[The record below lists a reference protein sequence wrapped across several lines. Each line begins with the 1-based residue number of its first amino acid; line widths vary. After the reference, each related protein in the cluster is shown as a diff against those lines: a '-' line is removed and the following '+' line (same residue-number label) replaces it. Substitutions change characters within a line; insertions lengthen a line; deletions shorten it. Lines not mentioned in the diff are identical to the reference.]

1 MLISCRNIKKNFGD
15 QVVLNGIDL
24 DICRGDRIGLVG
36 RNGAGKSTLAD
47 ILTGNSD
54 CDAGSITSSRQRIKV
69 GYLRQT
75 EDAGTFRD
83 IMINEID
90 MSGELQRLT
99 SHLGVSGLSD
109 LPQEQLAQLSG
120 GEKTK
125 LALAAVWAAQP
136 DLAILDEPTNH
147 MDYQGV
153 EYLIQELR
161 RFSGAVVIISH
172 DRFFLDKTVS
182 QIAEIENGTIT
193 VYPGNYSA
201 FRVAKQQ
208 QRESQWHLYQSQQ
221 KEQRKIDQAIE
232 QLKTWSDKA
241 HRESRHKGGGMMGGK
256 EYFRKKAKKRD
267 QAIKSQLKRLEKMRQ
282 EQVERPTAD
291 PRVKFQVNFAS
302 KGSRRVLEA
311 DSISKAY
318 GDKTLFT
325 DSSFYV
331 NRGEKV
337 GIFGPNGCGK
347 TTLVRIILGQEELN
361 EGQLFVSS
369 SASLAYISQE
379 LPQEELESL
388 QDMIRDWPT
397 HQQKQIMQL
406 LIALGLSYDRF
417 RVALGQL
424 SRGERMKIAMGLA
437 IWGENDLLILDEPT
451 NHLDVYSREALE
463 ESLLQYA
470 GTILLISH
478 DRYLL
483 DKVCDRM
490 LVFEQQHIQ
499 RVQGQLT
506 AYLSR
511 PAREKREEI
520 VNSSQEERLLVET
533 QMARVLSELSLLKLE
548 DPRYQEL
555 DREYQ
560 DLLRRRRQL
569 HQSPNA

>member
-1 MLISCRNIKKNFGD
+1 MLISCRNIKKSFGD
-15 QVVLNGIDL
+15 KVVLKGIDL
-24 DICRGDRIGLVG
+24 NIERGDRIGLVG

-47 ILTGNSD
+47 ILTGNSTA
-54 CDAGSITSSRQRIKV
+54 DAGTITSSRQRIKV

-75 EDAGTFRD
+75 EDAENFRD

-99 SHLGVSGLSD
+99 SHLGVSD
-109 LPQEQLAQLSG
+109 LNDLQEEQLAQISG

-147 MDYQGV
+147 MDYQGM
-153 EYLIQELR
+153 EYLIQELQ
-161 RFSGAVVIISH
+161 RFDGAVIIISH
-172 DRFFLDKTVS
+172 DRYFLDKTVT
-182 QIAEIENGTIT
+182 QIAEIEKGKIT
-193 VYPGNYSA
+193 MYPGNYSD
-201 FRVAKQQ
+201 FRAAKQQ
-208 QRESQWHLYQSQQ
+208 LRESQWHLYKSQQ

-241 HRESRHKGGGMMGGK
+241 HRESRHKGGGMVGGK

-282 EQVERPTAD
+282 EQVERPAAD
-291 PRVKFQVNFAS
+291 PRVKLHMNS
-302 KGSRRVLEA
+302 TPKGSRRVLEA

-318 GDKTLFT
+318 GNRTLFT
-325 DSSFYV
+325 DSSFYI

-347 TTLVRIILGQEELN
+347 TTLVRIILGQEELD

-369 SASLAYISQE
+369 SAKLAYVSQE
-379 LPQEELESL
+379 LPQEEPESFL
-388 QDMIRDWPT
+388 DLIRNWPPAK
-397 HQQKQIMQL
+397 QKQIIQL
-406 LIALGLSYDRF
+406 MIALGLSYDLF
-417 RVALGQL
+417 HVALGQL

-483 DKVCDRM
+483 DKVCDHM

-499 RVQGQLT
+499 RVEGQLT
-506 AYLSR
+506 DYLSR
-511 PAREKREEI
+511 KLGNKKADPATDGA
-520 VNSSQEERLLVET
+520 EERLILET
-533 QMARVLSELSLLKLE
+533 RISRVLSELSLLTPDRPEYAALDE
-548 DPRYQEL
+548 EYQEL
-555 DREYQ
+555 
-560 DLLRRRRQL
+560 LRQRSKLMQESRT
-569 HQSPNA
+569 

>member
-1 MLISCRNIKKNFGD
+1 MLISCRNINKSFGD
-15 QVVLNGIDL
+15 KVVLKGIDM

-47 ILTGNSD
+47 ILTGNSTA
-54 CDAGSITSSRQRIKV
+54 DAGTITSSRQRIKV

-83 IMINEID
+83 VLINEVD

-99 SHLGVSGLSD
+99 SHLGVSGLSALQD
-109 LPQEQLAQLSG
+109 EQMAYLSG

-153 EYLIQELR
+153 EYLIQELQ
-161 RFSGAVVIISH
+161 RFSGAVIIISH

-182 QIAEIENGTIT
+182 QIAEIENGTLTI
-193 VYPGNYSA
+193 YPGNYSA
-201 FRVAKQQ
+201 FRQAKQQ
-208 QRESQWHLYQSQQ
+208 QRESQWHLYQSQL

-232 QLKTWSDKA
+232 QLKSWSEKA
-241 HRESRHKGGGMMGGK
+241 HRESRHKGGGRMGGK

-267 QAIKSQLKRLEKMRQ
+267 QAVKSQLKRLEKMRQ
-282 EQVERPTAD
+282 EQVERPTDD
-291 PRVKFQVNFAS
+291 PRVKFQVNFAP

-311 DSISKAY
+311 DSISKAFGY
-318 GDKTLFT
+318 KTLFA
-325 DSSFYV
+325 DSSFYI

-347 TTLVRIILGQEELN
+347 TTLVRIILGQEELQ

-369 SASLAYISQE
+369 SARVVYISQE
-379 LPQEELESL
+379 LPQGEKDSL
-388 QDMIRDWPT
+388 RDIIRDWPT
-397 HQQKQIMQL
+397 HQQRQIMQL

-417 RVALGQL
+417 QVALGQL
-424 SRGERMKIAMGLA
+424 SRGERMKIAMGLG

-463 ESLLQYA
+463 ESLLQYP

-483 DKVCDRM
+483 DQVCDHM
-490 LVFEQQHIQ
+490 LVFEQQ
-499 RVQGQLT
+499 RVKRVEGQLT
-506 AYLSR
+506 DYLTRRGAYKKAD
-511 PAREKREEI
+511 PAKD
-520 VNSSQEERLLVET
+520 SAEERLILET
-533 QMARVLSELSLLKLE
+533 RISRVISELSLLKPDRPEYAALDQE
-548 DPRYQEL
+548 YQEL
-555 DREYQ
+555 LRQ
-560 DLLRRRRQL
+560 RAKLLREDP
-569 HQSPNA
+569 S